1 MSLTSSAPTAPAK
14 RSISNAQQV
23 FVTFRQ
29 PGDNGKVIMDNST
42 FFKTLGTII
51 GLYAVAVMLMA
62 GMISVIV
69 AVFHG

>member
-1 MSLTSSAPTAPAK
+1 MSLTSSTPTAPAK

-23 FVTFRQ
+23 STFRQ

-62 GMISVIV
+62 GMIVAIV